1 MSSGS
6 FSGQLFLYLK
16 VIFSGMFQWLDV
28 GRRQLGAEG
37 AAGSDVFPVA
47 GRRAGLGAV
56 LSAVS
61 ALQVCGK
68 EYN

>member
-1 MSSGS
+1 
-6 FSGQLFLYLK
+6 
-16 VIFSGMFQWLDV
+16 MFQWLDV

-68 EYN
+68 EYS